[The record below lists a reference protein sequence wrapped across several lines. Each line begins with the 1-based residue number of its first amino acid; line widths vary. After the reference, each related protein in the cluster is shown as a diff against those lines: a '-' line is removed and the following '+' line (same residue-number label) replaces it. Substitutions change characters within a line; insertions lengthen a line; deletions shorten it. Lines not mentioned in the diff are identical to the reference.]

1 MNQKFIDQLHS
12 IVLTNISDE
21 NFGVRKLSELL
32 GLSPSQTLRKTKAA
46 SGKSVNQYIRELRL
60 EKGSEL
66 LKETDKSIAEISYQV
81 GFSSASYFNKTFRKY
96 YDVTPGEFRVSSSDL
111 NKLKVT
117 KKKKAFSKIKL
128 FFFVLVGL
136 IFFTFYWSLNPF
148 VSKNLPLGNSIA
160 SLSFQTWRD
169 VN

>member
-60 EKGSEL
+60 EKGAEL
-66 LKETDKSIAEISYQV
+66 LRETDESIAEVSYQV
-81 GFSSASYFNKTFRKY
+81 GFSSASYFNKSFR
-96 YDVTPGEFRVSSSDL
+96 EL
-111 NKLKVT
+111 L
-117 KKKKAFSKIKL
+117 
-128 FFFVLVGL
+128 
-136 IFFTFYWSLNPF
+136 
-148 VSKNLPLGNSIA
+148 
-160 SLSFQTWRD
+160 
-169 VN
+169 

>member
-96 YDVTPGEFRVSSSDL
+96 YDVTPG
-111 NKLKVT
+111 
-117 KKKKAFSKIKL
+117 
-128 FFFVLVGL
+128 
-136 IFFTFYWSLNPF
+136 
-148 VSKNLPLGNSIA
+148 
-160 SLSFQTWRD
+160 
-169 VN
+169 

>member
-60 EKGSEL
+60 EKGAKL

-111 NKLKVT
+111 NKLKVA

-128 FFFVLVGL
+128 FFFVLVGF
-136 IFFTFYWSLNPF
+136 IFFSFYWSLNPF
-148 VSKNLPLGNSIA
+148 VS
-160 SLSFQTWRD
+160 T
-169 VN
+169 